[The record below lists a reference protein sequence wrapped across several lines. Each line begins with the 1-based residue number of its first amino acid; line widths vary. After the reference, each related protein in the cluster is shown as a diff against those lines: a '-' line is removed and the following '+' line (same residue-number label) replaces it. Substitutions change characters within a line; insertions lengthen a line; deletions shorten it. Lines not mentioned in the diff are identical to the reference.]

1 MSASENVTLAAV
13 QCALGGTV
21 EENVAKVEALVR
33 EAARRG
39 ATVILPP
46 ELFEGPYFCT
56 KESDE

>member
-1 MSASENVTLAAV
+1 MSAPENVTLAAV
-13 QCALGGTV
+13 QCALSGTV

-46 ELFEGPYFCT
+46 
-56 KESDE
+56 